1 MYLIL
6 FYYSITGA
14 KQKEECGKCGYCL
27 DLTQGADPQLDIQR
41 VPIRGLPTSKISITV
56 WVILNSTRGV
66 HNIFTTES
74 SKGNIGYRLQVID
87 GGVRFA
93 IGTDIESVPEIID
106 MWSQNKI
113 LVPEGL
119 WTHITATY
127 NNDNGIGKIY
137 VNGIL
142 KLQKI
147 AGLDKREELPANWD
161 NEASVGDDTF
171 RGFLDEFVIYNWQL
185 DSNEVIYVRDYCA
198 DKPKLVRFTVRV
210 PLTKKTLVPHIGDSS
225 KRGGKNIRPLVK
237 SAAWWEL
244 YRTLERRQ
252 ISKRAM
258 KKMRELVENP
268 EKAAILLKKK

>member
-1 MYLIL
+1 M
-6 FYYSITGA
+6 
-14 KQKEECGKCGYCL
+14 

-41 VPIRGLPTSKISITV
+41 VPIRGLPTSKVSITV

-74 SKGNIGYRLQVID
+74 GKGNIGYRLQVID

-127 NNDNGIGKIY
+127 NNENGIGKIY

-147 AGLDKREELPANWD
+147 ASPDKREDLPTNWD

-185 DSNEVIYVRDYCA
+185 DENEVIYVRDYCA

-210 PLTKKTLVPHIGDSS
+210 PLTKKTLVPHVGGGIVSS
-225 KRGGKNIRPLVK
+225 KSAHISPLAK
-237 SAAWWEL
+237 SSAWWEL

-268 EKAAILLKKK
+268 EKAAILLKKKK

>member
-1 MYLIL
+1 M
-6 FYYSITGA
+6 
-14 KQKEECGKCGYCL
+14 
-27 DLTQGADPQLDIQR
+27 
-41 VPIRGLPTSKISITV
+41 
-56 WVILNSTRGV
+56 NSTRGV

-93 IGTDIESVPEIID
+93 IGTDVESVPEIID

-127 NNDNGIGKIY
+127 NNDNGFGKIY

-142 KLQKI
+142 KLEKI
-147 AGLDKREELPANWD
+147 AGIDKREDLPTDWD

-171 RGFLDEFVIYNWQL
+171 RGYLDEFVIYNWQL
-185 DSNEVIYVRDYCA
+185 DENEVIYVRDYCA

-210 PLTKKTLVPHIGDSS
+210 PLTKKTLVPHLGGAGVGGIMAGKGVSATKSS
-225 KRGGKNIRPLVK
+225 
-237 SAAWWEL
+237 SWWNL
-244 YRTLERRQ
+244 YKTLERRQ
-252 ISKRAM
+252 ISKRNAM
-258 KKMRELVENP
+258 KKMRELIENP
-268 EKAAILLKKK
+268 EKATILLKKRK

>member
-1 MYLIL
+1 M
-6 FYYSITGA
+6 
-14 KQKEECGKCGYCL
+14 
-27 DLTQGADPQLDIQR
+27 
-41 VPIRGLPTSKISITV
+41 

-147 AGLDKREELPANWD
+147 AGLDKREELPVDWD

-210 PLTKKTLVPHIGDSS
+210 PLTKKTLVPHISDSS
-225 KRGGKNIRPLVK
+225 IRGGKNIRPLIK

-268 EKAAILLKKK
+268 EKAAILLKKKK